1 MPALIFLL
9 TYTRIYRN
17 RLWFFRLVMAS
28 FPAWSARSNM
38 PSDPRNPRMVTR
50 PANGSTFQ
58 LCNAGIFCFL
68 DIIDNIELFLP
79 PIFLSSSFISAILPE
94 NEKCLF
100 LLLVVSQKVGQAL
113 PTNIIYFIRKSVSI
127 VFYFFFLLSSNPYL
141 RYQSHGSQ
149 SLAPGPSYAIQCIF
163 CTLNNENH

>member
-1 MPALIFLL
+1 
-9 TYTRIYRN
+9 
-17 RLWFFRLVMAS
+17 
-28 FPAWSARSNM
+28 
-38 PSDPRNPRMVTR
+38 MVTR

-79 PIFLSSSFISAILPE
+79 LIFLPSSFISAILPE

-127 VFYFFFLLSSNPYL
+127 VFYNFFKNVT
-141 RYQSHGSQ
+141 
-149 SLAPGPSYAIQCIF
+149 IF
-163 CTLNNENH
+163 FIY